1 MEYFDLRELKLPP
14 DIWKPFAL
22 HHRAVPYDQGQI
34 IYLQESTATS
44 FYYLKS
50 GRVKTYISSPEGSE
64 RVLNIYQAG
73 NLFGEASFF
82 DELPRVSSAVAM
94 TDCELVPIDR
104 PMVLSELSENPELAL
119 ALLKYLARTV
129 RLLSAQVDNMA
140 FLQADQRIARYLL
153 TLPREADGLVRCSQE
168 EIASAVSA
176 SRVTVNRTL
185 QKFARAGLVETAYG
199 AIRILKPEQ
208 LSRL

>member
-1 MEYFDLRELKLPP
+1 MEYFGLRELDLPP

-22 HHRAVPYDQGQI
+22 RHRAVPCRQGQI
-34 IYLQESTATS
+34 IYLQGTAAVS

-73 NLFGEASFF
+73 SLFGEASFF

-94 TDCELVPIDR
+94 TDCQLVPIDR
-104 PMVLSELSENPELAL
+104 PTVLSELSGHPELAL

-140 FLQADQRIARYLL
+140 FLQAPQRIARYLL
-153 TLPREADGLVRCSQE
+153 TLPREPDGTLRCSQE

-185 QKFARAGLVETAYG
+185 QKFARAGLVETVYG
-199 AIRILKPEQ
+199 GVRLLKPE
-208 LSRL
+208 RLAGL